1 MRQCVMRTCC
11 SQRCRDCWPS
21 ERCARA
27 SASINTQVLSQF
39 SCIEAACTGTLWLQ
53 ADVVQMEAENARL
66 AAAASDATA
75 ARYAAERNAAE
86 LRATIG
92 AFECLYKHSK

>member
-1 MRQCVMRTCC
+1 
-11 SQRCRDCWPS
+11 
-21 ERCARA
+21 
-27 SASINTQVLSQF
+27 
-39 SCIEAACTGTLWLQ
+39 
-53 ADVVQMEAENARL
+53 MEAENARL

-92 AFECLYKHSK
+92 AFECLYKNSK